1 MLKKLKTRFVIGTII
16 ALAIVLMLIVGAI
29 NAFNYQSVV
38 ADADGT
44 LELIMENAGRFP
56 SHNPDKIPPN
66 VDITLTPESPFESR
80 YFSVV
85 FVGNT
90 PIAVNTSSIA
100 AINDTQA
107 IEIGRLVLSKE
118 ATQGFYKNYRYLIG
132 SKDGRTRVI
141 FLDCTRLLDS
151 ANTFLW
157 LSVLVSLVSVVA
169 VFILLW
175 LISDKIVNPM
185 VDGYEKQKTFITN
198 AGHDIKTPITIIDAD
213 AELLEMEIGE
223 NEWLKDIKKQA
234 ARLATL
240 TGELIY
246 LSRMEEQEHTT
257 FVDFPISEVIEEV
270 VSSFGAPAKTKNIT
284 LNSYVPPAIYY
295 KGDEGAIKKLI
306 TLLLDNAIKYSPDGE
321 TVSIALKKT
330 SFGLTIRISNVATN
344 TASLSVKHM
353 FDRFYRS
360 DEARGSGGG
369 FGIGLSVA
377 SAIVSAHRGRISAEK
392 QGEFLI
398 IDINL

>member
-1 MLKKLKTRFVIGTII
+1 MLKRLKTRFIIGTII
-16 ALAIVLMLIVGAI
+16 SLAVMLTLIVGAI
-29 NAFNYQSVV
+29 NAFNYRSVV
-38 ADADGT
+38 ADADAT

-56 SHNPDKIPPN
+56 NKPEAMPPDI
-66 VDITLTPESPFESR
+66 DITLTPESPFESR

-90 PIAVNTSSIA
+90 PVAVNTSSIA

-107 IEIGRLVLSKE
+107 IEIGRFVLSRE
-118 ATQGFYKNYRYLIG
+118 GDQGFYRNYRYLIG
-132 SKDGRTRVI
+132 ENDGKTRVI

-157 LSVLVSLVSVVA
+157 LSVLISLFSVFA

-175 LISDKIVNPM
+175 VISDKIVNPM
-185 VDGYEKQKTFITN
+185 MDGYEKQKTFITN

-223 NEWLKDIKKQA
+223 NEWLKDIKKQT

-270 VSSFGAPAKTKNIT
+270 VSSFGAPAKTRNIT
-284 LNSYVPPAIYY
+284 ISSQLPPAIYY
-295 KGDEGAIKKLI
+295 NGDEGAIKKLI

-321 TVSIALKKT
+321 TVNVTLKKT
-330 SFGLTIRISNVATN
+330 SFGIAIRISNVATN
-344 TASLSVKHM
+344 ISSLSVKRM

-360 DEARGSGGG
+360 DEARGTGGG

-377 SAIVSAHRGRISAEK
+377 SAIVGAHKGRISAEK
-392 QGEFLI
+392 QGERLV

>member
-1 MLKKLKTRFVIGTII
+1 MLKRLKTRFIIGTII
-16 ALAIVLMLIVGAI
+16 SLAVMLTLIVGAI
-29 NAFNYQSVV
+29 NAFNYRSVV
-38 ADADGT
+38 ADADAT

-56 SHNPDKIPPN
+56 NKPEAMPPDI
-66 VDITLTPESPFESR
+66 DITLTPESPFESR

-90 PIAVNTSSIA
+90 PVAVNTSSIA

-107 IEIGRLVLSKE
+107 IEIGRFVLSRE
-118 ATQGFYKNYRYLIG
+118 GVQGFYRNYRYLIG
-132 SKDGRTRVI
+132 ENDGKTRVI

-157 LSVLVSLVSVVA
+157 LSVLISLFSVFA

-175 LISDKIVNPM
+175 VISDKIVNPM
-185 VDGYEKQKTFITN
+185 MDGYEKQKTFITN

-223 NEWLKDIKKQA
+223 NEWLKDIKKQT

-246 LSRMEEQEHTT
+246 LSRMEEQEHPP

-270 VSSFGAPAKTKNIT
+270 VSSFGAPAKTRNIT
-284 LNSYVPPAIYY
+284 ISSQLPPAIYY
-295 KGDEGAIKKLI
+295 NGDEGAIKKLI

-321 TVSIALKKT
+321 TVNITLKKT
-330 SFGLTIRISNVATN
+330 SFGIAIRISNVATN
-344 TASLSVKHM
+344 ISSLSVKRM

-360 DEARGSGGG
+360 DEARGTGGG

-377 SAIVSAHRGRISAEK
+377 SAIVGAHKGKISAEK
-392 QGEFLI
+392 QGERLV

>member
-1 MLKKLKTRFVIGTII
+1 MLKRLKTRFVIGTII
-16 ALAIVLMLIVGAI
+16 SLAVVLTLIVGAI
-29 NAFNYQSVV
+29 NIFNYRTVV
-38 ADADGT
+38 ADADGM

-56 SHNPDKIPPN
+56 NKPEAMPPDI
-66 VDITLTPESPFESR
+66 DITLTPESPFESR

-90 PIAVNTSSIA
+90 PVAVNTSSIA

-107 IEIGRLVLSKE
+107 IEIGRLVLSKDDN
-118 ATQGFYKNYRYLIG
+118 QGFYRNYRYLIG
-132 SKDGRTRVI
+132 ENDGKTRVI

-157 LSVLVSLVSVVA
+157 LSVLISLFSVFA

-175 LISDKIVNPM
+175 VISDKIVNPM
-185 VDGYEKQKTFITN
+185 MDGYEKQKTFITN

-223 NEWLKDIKKQA
+223 NEWLKDIKKQS
-234 ARLATL
+234 ARLAAL

-246 LSRMEEQEHTT
+246 LSRMEEQNHTSL
-257 FVDFPISEVIEEV
+257 VDFPISEVIEEV
-270 VSSFGAPAKTKNIT
+270 VSSFSAPAKTKNIT
-284 LNSYVPPAIYY
+284 ISSNVPPAIYY
-295 KGDEGAIKKLI
+295 KGDESAIKKLI
-306 TLLLDNAIKYSPDGE
+306 TLLLDNAIKYSPEGE
-321 TVSIALKKT
+321 TVNVTLKKT
-330 SFGLTIRISNVATN
+330 GFGIAVRISNVATN
-344 TASLSVKHM
+344 ITNASIKRM

-360 DEARGSGGG
+360 DEARGTSGG

-377 SAIVSAHRGRISAEK
+377 SAIVGAHKGKISAEK
-392 QGEFLI
+392 QGERLV

>member
-1 MLKKLKTRFVIGTII
+1 MLKRLKTKFVIATIA
-16 ALAIVLMLIVGAI
+16 ALAVMLTLIVGAI

-44 LELIMENAGRFP
+44 LELIMENSGRFP
-56 SHNPDKIPPN
+56 PHNPEEIPPN
-66 VDITLTPESPFESR
+66 VDITLTPESPFETR

-90 PIAVNTSSIA
+90 PVAVNTSSIA

-107 IEIGRLVLSKE
+107 IEIGRLVLSKDID
-118 ATQGFYKNYRYLIG
+118 QGFYKNYRYLIG
-132 SKDGRTRVI
+132 DKDGKTRVI

-157 LSVLVSLVSVVA
+157 LSILVSLFSVFA
-169 VFILLW
+169 VFVLLW
-175 LISDKIVNPM
+175 VISDRIVNPM

-223 NEWLKDIKKQA
+223 NEWLKDIKKQT

-246 LSRMEEQEHTT
+246 LSRMEEQENSS
-257 FVDFPISEVIEEV
+257 FIDFPISDVIEEA

-284 LNSYVPPAIYY
+284 ITSQLPPAIYY
-295 KGDEGAIKKLI
+295 KGDESAIKKLI
-306 TLLLDNAIKYSPDGE
+306 TLLLDNAIKYSPEGE
-321 TVSIALKKT
+321 TVDVTLKKT
-330 SFGLTIRISNVATN
+330 GFGIGIRISNVATN
-344 TASLSVKHM
+344 ITNLSVKRM

-377 SAIVSAHRGRISAEK
+377 SAIVRAHKGKISAEK
-392 QGEFLI
+392 QGNRLVIEVVL
-398 IDINL
+398 